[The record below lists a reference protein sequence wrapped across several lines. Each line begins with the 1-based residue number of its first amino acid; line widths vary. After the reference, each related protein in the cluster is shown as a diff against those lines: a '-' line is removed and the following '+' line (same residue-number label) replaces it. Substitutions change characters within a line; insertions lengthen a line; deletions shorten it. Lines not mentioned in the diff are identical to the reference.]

1 MYEEQSI
8 AAERIAFFEHCSTY
22 LNHLP
27 SRFESCAAAAEI
39 TTNPAQPVI
48 NMAYTQRLAGK
59 KVAIF
64 IDYQFE
70 DLEVTFPMLRLQEE
84 GAEVIVVG
92 AHPAGQKYTG
102 KYGYPVKS
110 HVNIED
116 FSSLNVDGLV
126 LPGGFAPDYMRRNR
140 HMLEAITTSI
150 ELGKPCAAICHGP
163 WMFCSAR
170 FPNGQPVCHERQC
183 TSFIAIKDDLVNAGA
198 QFVDAPVV
206 VDGPLITARTPAD
219 LIPFCHALI
228 EALM

>member
-1 MYEEQSI
+1 M
-8 AAERIAFFEHCSTY
+8 AALAF
-22 LNHLP
+22 P
-27 SRFESCAAAAEI
+27 K
-39 TTNPAQPVI
+39 
-48 NMAYTQRLAGK
+48 RLAGK

-70 DLEVTFPMLRLQEE
+70 DLEVTFPMLRSVHKSNSRGASPLTGCFAHRLRLQEE

-116 FSSLNVDGLV
+116 FSSMTVDGLV
-126 LPGGFAPDYMRRNR
+126 LPGGFAPDYMRRNK
-140 HMLEAITTSI
+140 HMLDAITTSI

-183 TSFIAIKDDLVNAGA
+183 TAFVAIKDDLINAGA

-228 EALM
+228 EALARGTGM

>member
-1 MYEEQSI
+1 M
-8 AAERIAFFEHCSTY
+8 AALAF
-22 LNHLP
+22 P
-27 SRFESCAAAAEI
+27 K
-39 TTNPAQPVI
+39 
-48 NMAYTQRLAGK
+48 RLAGK

-70 DLEVTFPMLRLQEE
+70 DLEVTFPMLRLQGE
-84 GAEVIVVG
+84 GAEVVVVG

-110 HVNIED
+110 HVNIEE
-116 FSSLNVDGLV
+116 FSSLTVDGLV
-126 LPGGFAPDYMRRNR
+126 LPGGFAPDYMRRNK

-170 FPNGQPVCHERQC
+170 FPNGQPVCHQRQC
-183 TSFIAIKDDLVNAGA
+183 TSFVAIKDDLVNAGA